1 MSDRVSKTY
10 SRYSCDQ
17 RVKVAFFA
25 LLLFFFGQPIYGQ
38 AFQEELRLTLEKS
51 TQESPAMLRGSRLL
65 KLGETYQFYAHRNFD
80 PIWSAEGRLTEL
92 AYEFRFELRQSL
104 YDGLQPAT
112 YHLDLID
119 SYVATVEKSE
129 AAKVEIVSKELAELE
144 LLMTDA
150 FFALAEDLD
159 LGIVNPERL
168 AAKWS
173 IPRKRKALEYD
184 SLLTQAWRTG
194 ELRSQLAFLYPK
206 TPSYSKGKLLFRQLE
221 ERAKGKEINWKPI
234 KTDRVLRPGESNA
247 TLLQV
252 RERLAFWGYMAVLG
266 RTDAKIYDSLLV
278 RQVLAFQSERG
289 IKADGILG
297 YATLQALNESP
308 AQLMDKIKVNLERM
322 RWIPEHFFRGEAIL
336 VNIPSFQLVYHEG
349 ATTLF
354 TTKVIVGTFKHQT
367 PVFAAALS
375 YLVFSPYWNIPP
387 SIMRNE
393 TLPAIRKNADYLK
406 RNNMEVVN
414 SAGQALTSSRIN
426 WNAKPFP
433 YLIRQKPG
441 KSNALGQVKFMFPN
455 PNNVY
460 LHDTPAKQLF
470 DQDLRAFSHGCIR
483 MEQPRDFAEL
493 LLKNSEGWTSEK
505 VGLAMGQDKEKIVN
519 LPHKIP
525 VGIVYFTFWTEVDG
539 KPRFFADI
547 YKRDAEVLTLLR
559 REGL

>member
-1 MSDRVSKTY
+1 MYCNSQGGKRG
-10 SRYSCDQ
+10 
-17 RVKVAFFA
+17 FIGFI
-25 LLLFFFGQPIYGQ
+25 LFFIVQPLLGQ

-65 KLGETYQFYAHRNFD
+65 KLGEAYQFYAHRNFD
-80 PIWSAEGRLTEL
+80 PIWSEEGRLTEL

-112 YHLDLID
+112 YHLALID
-119 SYVATVEKSE
+119 SYVATVEKRE
-129 AAKVEIVSKELAELE
+129 AAKEGLVPKELAELE

-159 LGIVNPERL
+159 LGIVNPEGL

-184 SLLTQAWRTG
+184 SLLTQAWRTA
-194 ELRSQLAFLYPK
+194 ELRSQLALLYPK

-252 RERLAFWGYMAVLG
+252 RERLAFWGYLEALG
-266 RTDAKIYDSLLV
+266 RTDPKIYDSLLV
-278 RQVLAFQSERG
+278 RQVLAFQAERG
-289 IKADGILG
+289 IKVDGVLG

-336 VNIPSFQLVYHEG
+336 VNVPSFDLVYHKG
-349 ATTLF
+349 ADTLF
-354 TTKVIVGTFKHQT
+354 TTKVIVGTLKHQT
-367 PVFAAALS
+367 PVFTAPLS

-387 SIMRNE
+387 SIAKNE
-393 TLPAIRKNADYLK
+393 TLPAIRKNANYLQ

-414 SAGQALTSSRIN
+414 TAGQPLTSSQVN

-441 KSNALGQVKFMFPN
+441 ESNALGQVKFMFPN

-483 MEQPRDFAEL
+483 MAQPRDFAEL

-519 LPHKIP
+519 LPYKIP
-525 VGIVYFTFWTEVDG
+525 VGIVYFTFWTEANG
-539 KPRFFADI
+539 KPRFFVDI
-547 YKRDAEVLTLLR
+547 YKRDAEVLELLR
-559 REGL
+559 R

>member
-1 MSDRVSKTY
+1 MYCNSQGGKR
-10 SRYSCDQ
+10 
-17 RVKVAFFA
+17 AFIG
-25 LLLFFFGQPIYGQ
+25 LILFFIVQPTTGQV
-38 AFQEELRLTLEKS
+38 FQEELRLTLEKS

-65 KLGETYQFYAHRNFD
+65 KLGEAYQFYAHRNFD

-112 YHLDLID
+112 YHLALID
-119 SYVATVEKSE
+119 SYVATVEKRE
-129 AAKVEIVSKELAELE
+129 AAKEGLVSKELAELK

-184 SLLTQAWRTG
+184 SLLTQAYRTA
-194 ELRSQLAFLYPK
+194 ELRSQLALLYPK
-206 TPSYSKGKLLFRQLE
+206 TPSYSKGKLLLRQLE

-247 TLLQV
+247 FLLQV
-252 RERLAFWGYMAVLG
+252 RERLAFWGYLEALG

-278 RQVLAFQSERG
+278 REVLAFQEEKG

-322 RWIPEHFFRGEAIL
+322 RWIPEHFFKGEAIL
-336 VNIPSFQLVYHEG
+336 VNVPSFELVYHKG
-349 ATTLF
+349 ADTLF
-354 TTKVIVGTFKHQT
+354 TTKVIVGTLKHQT
-367 PVFAAALS
+367 PVFTAPLS

-387 SIMRNE
+387 SIAKNE
-393 TLPAIRKNADYLK
+393 TLPAIRKNANYLQ

-414 SAGQALTSSRIN
+414 TAGQPLPLSQVN

-441 KSNALGQVKFMFPN
+441 ESNALGQVKFMFPN

-483 MEQPRDFAEL
+483 MAQPRDFAEL

-519 LPHKIP
+519 LPYKIP
-525 VGIVYFTFWTEVDG
+525 VGIVYFTFWTEADG
-539 KPRFFADI
+539 KPRFFVDI
-547 YKRDAEVLTLLR
+547 YKRDAEVLELLR
-559 REGL
+559 R

>member
-1 MSDRVSKTY
+1 MYCNSQGGKRG
-10 SRYSCDQ
+10 
-17 RVKVAFFA
+17 FIGFI
-25 LLLFFFGQPIYGQ
+25 LFFIVQPLLGQ

-65 KLGETYQFYAHRNFD
+65 KLGEAYQFYAHRNFD
-80 PIWSAEGRLTEL
+80 PIWSEEGRLTEL

-112 YHLDLID
+112 YHLALID
-119 SYVATVEKSE
+119 SYVATVEKRE
-129 AAKVEIVSKELAELE
+129 AAKEGLVPKELAELE

-159 LGIVNPERL
+159 LGIVNPEGL

-184 SLLTQAWRTG
+184 SLLTQAWRTA
-194 ELRSQLAFLYPK
+194 ELRSQLALLYPK

-252 RERLAFWGYMAVLG
+252 RERLAFWGYLEALG
-266 RTDAKIYDSLLV
+266 RTDPKIYDSLLV
-278 RQVLAFQSERG
+278 RQVLAFQAERG
-289 IKADGILG
+289 IKVDGVLG

-336 VNIPSFQLVYHEG
+336 VNVPSFELVYHKG
-349 ATTLF
+349 ADTLF
-354 TTKVIVGTFKHQT
+354 TTKVIVGTLKHQT
-367 PVFAAALS
+367 PVFTAPLS

-387 SIMRNE
+387 SIAKNE
-393 TLPAIRKNADYLK
+393 TLPAIRKNANYLQ
-406 RNNMEVVN
+406 RYSMEVVN
-414 SAGQALTSSRIN
+414 TAGQPLTSSQVN

-441 KSNALGQVKFMFPN
+441 ESNALGQVKFMFPN

-483 MEQPRDFAEL
+483 MAQPRDFAEL

-519 LPHKIP
+519 LPYKIP
-525 VGIVYFTFWTEVDG
+525 VGIVYFTFWTEANG
-539 KPRFFADI
+539 KPRFFVDI
-547 YKRDAEVLTLLR
+547 YKRDAEVLELLR
-559 REGL
+559 R

>member
-1 MSDRVSKTY
+1 MY
-10 SRYSCDQ
+10 SNSQGGKR
-17 RVKVAFFA
+17 AFILF
-25 LLLFFFGQPIYGQ
+25 LLFFIVQPTTGQV
-38 AFQEELRLTLEKS
+38 FQEELRLTLEKS
-51 TQESPAMLRGSRLL
+51 TQESPAMLRGSHLL
-65 KLGETYQFYAHRNFD
+65 KLGEAYQFYAHRNFD

-112 YHLDLID
+112 YHLALID
-119 SYVATVEKSE
+119 SYVATVEKRE
-129 AAKVEIVSKELAELE
+129 AAKEGLVPKELAELE

-159 LGIVNPERL
+159 LGLVNPERL

-184 SLLTQAWRTG
+184 SLLTQAYRTA
-194 ELRSQLAFLYPK
+194 ELRSQLALLYPK
-206 TPSYSKGKLLFRQLE
+206 NPSYSKGKLLLRQLE

-252 RERLAFWGYMAVLG
+252 RERLAFWGYLEALG

-278 RQVLAFQSERG
+278 REVLAFQEEKG

-322 RWIPEHFFRGEAIL
+322 RWIPEHFFKGEAIL
-336 VNIPSFQLVYHEG
+336 VNVPSFELVYHKG
-349 ATTLF
+349 ADTLF
-354 TTKVIVGTFKHQT
+354 TTKVIVGTIKHQT
-367 PVFAAALS
+367 PVFTAPLS

-387 SIMRNE
+387 SIAKNE
-393 TLPAIRKNADYLK
+393 TLPAIRKNANYLQ

-414 SAGQALTSSRIN
+414 TAGQPLSLSQVN

-433 YLIRQKPG
+433 YLIRQRPG
-441 KSNALGQVKFMFPN
+441 ESNALGQVKFMFPN

-483 MEQPRDFAEL
+483 MAQPRDFAEL

-505 VGLAMGQDKEKIVN
+505 VGLAMGQEKEKIVN
-519 LPHKIP
+519 LPYKIP
-525 VGIVYFTFWTEVDG
+525 VGIVYFTFWTKADG
-539 KPRFFADI
+539 KPRFFVDI
-547 YKRDAEVLTLLR
+547 YKRDAEVLELLR
-559 REGL
+559 R

>member
-1 MSDRVSKTY
+1 MYCNSQGGKR
-10 SRYSCDQ
+10 
-17 RVKVAFFA
+17 AFIGFI
-25 LLLFFFGQPIYGQ
+25 LFFIVQPTTGQVI
-38 AFQEELRLTLEKS
+38 QEELRLTLEKS
-51 TQESPAMLRGSRLL
+51 TQESPAMLRGSHLL
-65 KLGETYQFYAHRNFD
+65 KLGEAYQFYAHRNFD
-80 PIWSAEGRLTEL
+80 PIWSEEGRLTEL

-104 YDGLQPAT
+104 YDGLQPPT
-112 YHLDLID
+112 YHLALID
-119 SYVATVEKSE
+119 SYVATVEKRE
-129 AAKVEIVSKELAELE
+129 AAKESLVPKELAELE

-184 SLLTQAWRTG
+184 SLLTQAWRTA
-194 ELRSQLAFLYPK
+194 ELRSQLALLYPK

-252 RERLAFWGYMAVLG
+252 RERLAFWGYLEALG

-278 RQVLAFQSERG
+278 RQVLAFQEEKG
-289 IKADGILG
+289 IKADGVLG

-336 VNIPSFQLVYHEG
+336 VNVPSFELVYHKG
-349 ATTLF
+349 ADTLF
-354 TTKVIVGTFKHQT
+354 TTKVIVGTLKHQT
-367 PVFAAALS
+367 PVFTAPLS

-387 SIMRNE
+387 SIAKNE
-393 TLPAIRKNADYLK
+393 TLPAIRKNANYLQ

-414 SAGQALTSSRIN
+414 TAGQPLTSSQVN

-441 KSNALGQVKFMFPN
+441 ESNALGQVKFMFPN

-483 MEQPRDFAEL
+483 MAQPRDFAEL

-519 LPHKIP
+519 LPYKIP
-525 VGIVYFTFWTEVDG
+525 VGIVYFTFWTEANG
-539 KPRFFADI
+539 KPRFFVDI
-547 YKRDAEVLTLLR
+547 YKRDAEVLELLR
-559 REGL
+559 R

>member
-1 MSDRVSKTY
+1 MWNKVSRRY
-10 SRYSCDQ
+10 CRYSCNQ
-17 RVKVAFFA
+17 SVKGAFFL
-25 LLLFFFGQPIYGQ
+25 LLLFFFGQPIFGQ
-38 AFQEELRLTLEKS
+38 ALDEELRQTLEKS

-65 KLGETYQFYAHRNFD
+65 KLGEAYQFYAHQNFD
-80 PIWSAEGRLTEL
+80 PIWTSEGRLTEM

-112 YHLDLID
+112 YHLALID
-119 SYVATVEKSE
+119 SYVATVEKRE
-129 AAKVEIVSKELAELE
+129 TAKESLVPKELAELE
-144 LLMTDA
+144 LLLTDA

-184 SLLTQAWRTG
+184 SLLTKAWQTG
-194 ELRSQLAFLYPK
+194 DLRSQLAFLYPK
-206 TPSYSKGKLLFRQLE
+206 TPSYSKGKLLLRQLE

-247 TLLQV
+247 FLPQI
-252 RERLAFWGYMAVLG
+252 RERLAFWGYLETSE
-266 RTDAKIYDSLLV
+266 RTESKIYDSLLV
-278 RQVLAFQSERG
+278 QQVLAFQAERG

-308 AQLMDKIKVNLERM
+308 VQLMDKIKVNLERM
-322 RWIPEHFFRGEAIL
+322 RWIPEHFFEGETIL
-336 VNIPSFQLVYHEG
+336 VNVPSFQLVYRKG
-349 ATTLF
+349 SDTLF
-354 TTKVIVGTFKHQT
+354 TTKVIVGTLKHQT
-367 PVFAAALS
+367 PVFTAPLS

-387 SIMRNE
+387 SIAKNE
-393 TLPAIRKNADYLK
+393 TLPAIRKNANYLQ

-414 SAGQALTSSRIN
+414 TAGQALTSSQVN

-441 KSNALGQVKFMFPN
+441 ESNALGQVKFMFPN
-455 PNNVY
+455 PFNVY

-470 DQDLRAFSHGCIR
+470 DQDLRTFSHGCIR

-505 VGLAMGQDKEKIVN
+505 VGLAMGQDNEKIVN
-519 LPHKIP
+519 LPYKIP
-525 VGIVYFTFWTEVDG
+525 VAIVYFTFWTEFDG
-539 KPRFFADI
+539 KPRFFVDI
-547 YKRDAEVLTLLR
+547 YKRDEEVLALLR
-559 REGL
+559 R

>member
-1 MSDRVSKTY
+1 MYCNSQGGKRG
-10 SRYSCDQ
+10 
-17 RVKVAFFA
+17 FIGFI
-25 LLLFFFGQPIYGQ
+25 LFFIVQPLLGQ

-65 KLGETYQFYAHRNFD
+65 KLGEAYQFYAHRNFD
-80 PIWSAEGRLTEL
+80 PIWSEEGRLTEL

-112 YHLDLID
+112 YHLALID
-119 SYVATVEKSE
+119 SYVATVEKRE
-129 AAKVEIVSKELAELE
+129 AAKEGLVPKELAELE

-159 LGIVNPERL
+159 LGIVNPEGL

-184 SLLTQAWRTG
+184 SLLTQAWRTA
-194 ELRSQLAFLYPK
+194 ELRSQLALLYPK

-252 RERLAFWGYMAVLG
+252 RERLAFWGYLEALG
-266 RTDAKIYDSLLV
+266 RTDPKIYDSLLV
-278 RQVLAFQSERG
+278 RQVLAFQAERG
-289 IKADGILG
+289 IKVDGVLG

-336 VNIPSFQLVYHEG
+336 VNVPSFELVYHKG
-349 ATTLF
+349 ADTLF
-354 TTKVIVGTFKHQT
+354 TTKVIVGTLKHQT
-367 PVFAAALS
+367 PVFTAPLS

-387 SIMRNE
+387 SIAKNE
-393 TLPAIRKNADYLK
+393 TLPAIRKNANYLQ

-414 SAGQALTSSRIN
+414 TAGQPLTSSQVN

-441 KSNALGQVKFMFPN
+441 ESNALGQVKFMFPN

-483 MEQPRDFAEL
+483 MAQPRDFAEL

-519 LPHKIP
+519 LPYKIP
-525 VGIVYFTFWTEVDG
+525 VGIVYFTFWTEANG
-539 KPRFFADI
+539 KPRFFVDI
-547 YKRDAEVLTLLR
+547 YKRDAEVLELLR
-559 REGL
+559 R

>member
-1 MSDRVSKTY
+1 MYCNSQGGKR
-10 SRYSCDQ
+10 
-17 RVKVAFFA
+17 AFILF
-25 LLLFFFGQPIYGQ
+25 LLFFIVQPSTGQ

-65 KLGETYQFYAHRNFD
+65 KLGEAYQFYAHRNFD
-80 PIWSAEGRLTEL
+80 PIWSADGRLTEL

-112 YHLDLID
+112 YHLALID
-119 SYVATVEKSE
+119 SYVATVEKRE
-129 AAKVEIVSKELAELE
+129 VAKEGLVPKELAELE

-159 LGIVNPERL
+159 LGLVNPERL

-173 IPRKRKALEYD
+173 IPRKRQTLEYD
-184 SLLTQAWRTG
+184 SLLTKAYRTA
-194 ELRSQLAFLYPK
+194 ELRSQLALLYPK

-234 KTDRVLRPGESNA
+234 KTDRVLRPGESNVF
-247 TLLQV
+247 LLQV
-252 RERLAFWGYMAVLG
+252 RERLAFWGYLEALG

-278 RQVLAFQSERG
+278 RQVLAFQAEKG

-322 RWIPEHFFRGEAIL
+322 RWIPEHFFKGEAIL
-336 VNIPSFQLVYHEG
+336 VNIPSFELVYRKG
-349 ATTLF
+349 ADTLF
-354 TTKVIVGTFKHQT
+354 TTKVIVGTLKNQT
-367 PVFAAALS
+367 PVFTAPLS

-387 SIMRNE
+387 SIARNE
-393 TLPAIRKNADYLK
+393 TLPAIRKNVDYLQ

-414 SAGQALTSSRIN
+414 TAGQPLTLSQVN

-441 KSNALGQVKFMFPN
+441 ESNALGQVKFMFPN

-483 MEQPRDFAEL
+483 MAQPRDFAEL

-519 LPHKIP
+519 LPYKIP
-525 VGIVYFTFWTEVDG
+525 VGILYFTFWTEANG
-539 KPRFFADI
+539 KPRFFVDI
-547 YKRDAEVLTLLR
+547 YKRDAEVLELLSW
-559 REGL
+559 

>member
-1 MSDRVSKTY
+1 MY
-10 SRYSCDQ
+10 SNSQGGKR
-17 RVKVAFFA
+17 AFILF
-25 LLLFFFGQPIYGQ
+25 LLFFIVQPTTGQV
-38 AFQEELRLTLEKS
+38 FHEELRLTLEKS

-65 KLGETYQFYAHRNFD
+65 KLGEAYQFYAHRNFD

-112 YHLDLID
+112 YHLALID
-119 SYVATVEKSE
+119 SYVATVEKRE
-129 AAKVEIVSKELAELE
+129 AAKESLVPKELAELE

-159 LGIVNPERL
+159 LGLVNPERL

-184 SLLTQAWRTG
+184 SLLTQAWRTA
-194 ELRSQLAFLYPK
+194 ELRSQLALLYPK
-206 TPSYSKGKLLFRQLE
+206 TPSYGKGKLLFRQLE

-234 KTDRVLRPGESNA
+234 KTESVLRPGESNA
-247 TLLQV
+247 FLLQV
-252 RERLAFWGYMAVLG
+252 RERLAFWGYLEALG

-278 RQVLAFQSERG
+278 RQVLAFQAEKG

-297 YATLQALNESP
+297 YATLQALNESL

-322 RWIPEHFFRGEAIL
+322 RWIPEHFFKGEAIL
-336 VNIPSFQLVYHEG
+336 VNVPSFELVYHKG
-349 ATTLF
+349 ADTLF
-354 TTKVIVGTFKHQT
+354 TTKVIVGTLKHQT
-367 PVFAAALS
+367 PVFTAPLS

-387 SIMRNE
+387 SIAKNE
-393 TLPAIRKNADYLK
+393 TLPAIRKNANYLQ

-414 SAGQALTSSRIN
+414 TAGQPLSLSQIN

-441 KSNALGQVKFMFPN
+441 ESNALGQVKFMFPN

-483 MEQPRDFAEL
+483 MAQPRDFAEL

-519 LPHKIP
+519 LPYKIP
-525 VGIVYFTFWTEVDG
+525 VGIVYFTFWTEADG
-539 KPRFFADI
+539 KPRFFVDI
-547 YKRDAEVLTLLR
+547 YKRDAEVLELLR
-559 REGL
+559 R

>member
-1 MSDRVSKTY
+1 MYCNSQGGKR
-10 SRYSCDQ
+10 
-17 RVKVAFFA
+17 AFIG
-25 LLLFFFGQPIYGQ
+25 LILFFIVQPTTGQV
-38 AFQEELRLTLEKS
+38 FQEELRLTLEKS
-51 TQESPAMLRGSRLL
+51 TQESPAMLRGSHLL

-112 YHLDLID
+112 YHLALID
-119 SYVATVEKSE
+119 SYVATVEKRE
-129 AAKVEIVSKELAELE
+129 AAKEGLVPKELAELE

-159 LGIVNPERL
+159 LGLVNPERL

-173 IPRKRKALEYD
+173 IPRKCKALEYD
-184 SLLTQAWRTG
+184 SLLTQAWRTA
-194 ELRSQLAFLYPK
+194 ELRSQLALLYPK
-206 TPSYSKGKLLFRQLE
+206 TPSYSKGKLLLRQLE
-221 ERAKGKEINWKPI
+221 ERTKGKEINWKPI

-247 TLLQV
+247 FLLQV
-252 RERLAFWGYMAVLG
+252 RERLAFWGYLEALG
-266 RTDAKIYDSLLV
+266 RTDAKVYDSLLV
-278 RQVLAFQSERG
+278 RQVLAFQAEKG

-322 RWIPEHFFRGEAIL
+322 RWIPEHFFKGEAIL
-336 VNIPSFQLVYHEG
+336 VNVPSFELVYHKG
-349 ATTLF
+349 ADTLF
-354 TTKVIVGTFKHQT
+354 TTKVIVGTIKHQT
-367 PVFAAALS
+367 PVFTAPLS

-387 SIMRNE
+387 SIAKNE
-393 TLPAIRKNADYLK
+393 TLPAIRKNANYLE

-414 SAGQALTSSRIN
+414 TAGQPLSLSQVN

-441 KSNALGQVKFMFPN
+441 ESNALGQVKFMFPN

-483 MEQPRDFAEL
+483 MAQPRDFAEL

-519 LPHKIP
+519 LPYKIP
-525 VGIVYFTFWTEVDG
+525 VGIVYFTFWTEANG
-539 KPRFFADI
+539 KPRFFVDI
-547 YKRDAEVLTLLR
+547 YKRDAEVLELLR
-559 REGL
+559 R

>member
-1 MSDRVSKTY
+1 MY
-10 SRYSCDQ
+10 SNSQGGKR
-17 RVKVAFFA
+17 AFILF
-25 LLLFFFGQPIYGQ
+25 LLFFIVQPTTGQV
-38 AFQEELRLTLEKS
+38 FQEELRLTLEKS
-51 TQESPAMLRGSRLL
+51 TQESPAMLRGSHLL
-65 KLGETYQFYAHRNFD
+65 KLGEAYQFYAHRNFD

-112 YHLDLID
+112 YHLALID
-119 SYVATVEKSE
+119 SYVATVEKRE
-129 AAKVEIVSKELAELE
+129 AAKESLVPKELAELE

-159 LGIVNPERL
+159 LGLVNPERL

-184 SLLTQAWRTG
+184 SLLTQAWRTA
-194 ELRSQLAFLYPK
+194 ELRSQLALLYPK
-206 TPSYSKGKLLFRQLE
+206 TPSYSKGKLLLRQLE
-221 ERAKGKEINWKPI
+221 ERAKGKEINWKQI

-252 RERLAFWGYMAVLG
+252 RERLAFWGYLEALG
-266 RTDAKIYDSLLV
+266 LTDAKIYDSLLV
-278 RQVLAFQSERG
+278 RQVLAFQEEKG

-322 RWIPEHFFRGEAIL
+322 RWIPEHFFKGEAIL
-336 VNIPSFQLVYHEG
+336 VNVPSFELVYHKG
-349 ATTLF
+349 ADTLF
-354 TTKVIVGTFKHQT
+354 TTKVIVGTIKHQT
-367 PVFAAALS
+367 PVFTAPLS

-387 SIMRNE
+387 SIAKNE
-393 TLPAIRKNADYLK
+393 TLPAIRKNANYLQ

-414 SAGQALTSSRIN
+414 TAGHPLPLSQVN

-441 KSNALGQVKFMFPN
+441 ESNALGQVKFMFPN

-483 MEQPRDFAEL
+483 MAQPRVFAEL

-519 LPHKIP
+519 LPYKIP
-525 VGIVYFTFWTEVDG
+525 VGIFYFTFWTEADG
-539 KPRFFADI
+539 KPRFFVDI
-547 YKRDAEVLTLLR
+547 YKRDAEVLELLR
-559 REGL
+559 R

>member
-1 MSDRVSKTY
+1 MYCNSQGGKRG
-10 SRYSCDQ
+10 
-17 RVKVAFFA
+17 FIGFI
-25 LLLFFFGQPIYGQ
+25 LFFIVQPLLGQ

-65 KLGETYQFYAHRNFD
+65 KLGEAYQFYAHRNFD
-80 PIWSAEGRLTEL
+80 PIWSEEGRLTEL

-112 YHLDLID
+112 YHLALIN
-119 SYVATVEKSE
+119 SYVATVEKRE
-129 AAKVEIVSKELAELE
+129 AAKEGLVPKELAELE

-159 LGIVNPERL
+159 LGIVNPEGL

-184 SLLTQAWRTG
+184 SLLTQAWRTA
-194 ELRSQLAFLYPK
+194 ELRSQLALLYPK

-252 RERLAFWGYMAVLG
+252 RERLAFWGYLEALG
-266 RTDAKIYDSLLV
+266 RTDPKIYDSLLV
-278 RQVLAFQSERG
+278 RQVLAFQAERG
-289 IKADGILG
+289 IKVDGVLG

-336 VNIPSFQLVYHEG
+336 VNVPSFDLVYHKG
-349 ATTLF
+349 ADTLF
-354 TTKVIVGTFKHQT
+354 TTKVIVGTLKHQT
-367 PVFAAALS
+367 PVFTAPLS

-387 SIMRNE
+387 SIAKNE
-393 TLPAIRKNADYLK
+393 TLPAIRKNANYLQ

-414 SAGQALTSSRIN
+414 TAGQPLTSSQVN

-441 KSNALGQVKFMFPN
+441 ESNALGQVKFMFPN

-483 MEQPRDFAEL
+483 MAQPRDFAEL

-519 LPHKIP
+519 LPYKIP
-525 VGIVYFTFWTEVDG
+525 VGIVYFTFWTEANG
-539 KPRFFADI
+539 KPRFFVDI
-547 YKRDAEVLTLLR
+547 YKRDAEVLELLR
-559 REGL
+559 R

>member
-1 MSDRVSKTY
+1 MYCNIQGGKR
-10 SRYSCDQ
+10 
-17 RVKVAFFA
+17 AFIGFI
-25 LLLFFFGQPIYGQ
+25 LFFIVQPTTGQV
-38 AFQEELRLTLEKS
+38 FQEELRLTLEKS
-51 TQESPAMLRGSRLL
+51 TQESPAMLRGSHLL
-65 KLGETYQFYAHRNFD
+65 KLGEAYQFYAHRNFD

-112 YHLDLID
+112 YHLALID
-119 SYVATVEKSE
+119 SYVATVEKRE
-129 AAKVEIVSKELAELE
+129 AAKEGLVPKELAELE
-144 LLMTDA
+144 ILMTDA

-159 LGIVNPERL
+159 LGLVNPERL

-184 SLLTQAWRTG
+184 SLLTQAYRTA
-194 ELRSQLAFLYPK
+194 ELRSQLALLYPK
-206 TPSYSKGKLLFRQLE
+206 TPSYSKGKLLLRQLE

-234 KTDRVLRPGESNA
+234 KTDRVLRLGESNA
-247 TLLQV
+247 FLLQV
-252 RERLAFWGYMAVLG
+252 RERLAFWGYLEALG

-278 RQVLAFQSERG
+278 RQVLAFQAEKG

-322 RWIPEHFFRGEAIL
+322 RWIPEHFFKGEAIL
-336 VNIPSFQLVYHEG
+336 VNVPSFELVYQKG
-349 ATTLF
+349 SDTLF
-354 TTKVIVGTFKHQT
+354 TTKVIVGTLKHQT
-367 PVFAAALS
+367 PVFTAPLS

-387 SIMRNE
+387 SIAKNE
-393 TLPAIRKNADYLK
+393 TLPAIRKNANYLQ

-414 SAGQALTSSRIN
+414 TSGQPLSLSQVN

-441 KSNALGQVKFMFPN
+441 ESNALGQVKFMFPN

-483 MEQPRDFAEL
+483 MAQPRDFAEL

-519 LPHKIP
+519 LPYKIP
-525 VGIVYFTFWTEVDG
+525 VGIVYFTFWTDADG
-539 KPRFFADI
+539 KPRFFVDI
-547 YKRDAEVLTLLR
+547 YKRDADVLELLR
-559 REGL
+559 R

>member
-1 MSDRVSKTY
+1 MYCNRQEGKF
-10 SRYSCDQ
+10 
-17 RVKVAFFA
+17 AFILF
-25 LLLFFFGQPIYGQ
+25 LLFFTVQPTTGQV
-38 AFQEELRLTLEKS
+38 FQEELRLTLEKS

-65 KLGETYQFYAHRNFD
+65 KLGEAYQFYAHRNFD

-112 YHLDLID
+112 YHLALID
-119 SYVATVEKSE
+119 SYVATVEKRE
-129 AAKVEIVSKELAELE
+129 AAKEGLVPKELAELE

-150 FFALAEDLD
+150 FFTLAEDLD
-159 LGIVNPERL
+159 LGIVNPESL
-168 AAKWS
+168 VAKWS
-173 IPRKRKALEYD
+173 IPRKRNALEYD
-184 SLLTQAWRTG
+184 SLLNQAWRTAD
-194 ELRSQLAFLYPK
+194 LRSQLALLYPK
-206 TPSYSKGKLLFRQLE
+206 TPSYSKGKLLLRQLE

-247 TLLQV
+247 FIPQI
-252 RERLAFWGYMAVLG
+252 RERLVFWGYLEALG

-278 RQVLAFQSERG
+278 RQVLAFQAEKG

-297 YATLQALNESP
+297 FTTLQALNESP

-322 RWIPEHFFRGEAIL
+322 RWIPEHFFKGEAIL
-336 VNIPSFQLVYHEG
+336 VNVPSFELVYHKG
-349 ATTLF
+349 VDTLF
-354 TTKVIVGTFKHQT
+354 TTKVIVGTLKHQT
-367 PVFAAALS
+367 PVFTASLS

-387 SIMRNE
+387 SIARNE
-393 TLPAIRKNADYLK
+393 TLPAIRKNANYLQ

-414 SAGQALTSSRIN
+414 TAGQPLSPSQIN

-441 KSNALGQVKFMFPN
+441 ESNALGQVKFMFPN
-455 PNNVY
+455 SNNVY

-483 MEQPRDFAEL
+483 MAHPRDFAEL

-519 LPHKIP
+519 LPYKIP
-525 VGIVYFTFWTEVDG
+525 VGIVYFTFWTEANG
-539 KPRFFADI
+539 KPRFFIDI
-547 YKRDAEVLTLLR
+547 YKRDAEVLELLSR
-559 REGL
+559 

>member
-1 MSDRVSKTY
+1 MYCNSQGGKRG
-10 SRYSCDQ
+10 
-17 RVKVAFFA
+17 FIGFI
-25 LLLFFFGQPIYGQ
+25 LFFIVQPLLGQ

-65 KLGETYQFYAHRNFD
+65 KLGEAYQFYAHRNFD
-80 PIWSAEGRLTEL
+80 PIWSEEGRLTEL

-112 YHLDLID
+112 YHLALID
-119 SYVATVEKSE
+119 SYVATVEKRE
-129 AAKVEIVSKELAELE
+129 AAKEGLVPKELAELE

-150 FFALAEDLD
+150 FFAFAEDLD
-159 LGIVNPERL
+159 LGIVNPEGL

-173 IPRKRKALEYD
+173 IPRKRKALEYE
-184 SLLTQAWRTG
+184 SLLTQAWRTA
-194 ELRSQLAFLYPK
+194 ELRSQLGLLYPK

-252 RERLAFWGYMAVLG
+252 RERLAFWGYLEALG
-266 RTDAKIYDSLLV
+266 RTDPKIYDSLLV
-278 RQVLAFQSERG
+278 RQVLAFQAERG
-289 IKADGILG
+289 IKADGVLG
-297 YATLQALNESP
+297 YATLKALNESP

-336 VNIPSFQLVYHEG
+336 VNVPSFDLVYHKG
-349 ATTLF
+349 ADTLF
-354 TTKVIVGTFKHQT
+354 TTKVIVGTLKHQT
-367 PVFAAALS
+367 PIFTAPLS

-387 SIMRNE
+387 SIAKNE
-393 TLPAIRKNADYLK
+393 TLPAIRKNANYLQ

-414 SAGQALTSSRIN
+414 TAGQPLTSSQVN

-441 KSNALGQVKFMFPN
+441 ESNALGQVKFMFPN

-483 MEQPRDFAEL
+483 MAQPRDFAEL
-493 LLKNSEGWTSEK
+493 LLKTSEEWTSEK

-519 LPHKIP
+519 LPYKIP
-525 VGIVYFTFWTEVDG
+525 VGIVYFTFWTEANG
-539 KPRFFADI
+539 KPRFFVDI
-547 YKRDAEVLTLLR
+547 YKRDAEVLELLSR
-559 REGL
+559 

>member
-1 MSDRVSKTY
+1 MYCNSQGGKRG
-10 SRYSCDQ
+10 
-17 RVKVAFFA
+17 FIGFI
-25 LLLFFFGQPIYGQ
+25 LFFIVQPLLGQ

-65 KLGETYQFYAHRNFD
+65 KLGEAYQFYAHRNFD
-80 PIWSAEGRLTEL
+80 PIWSVEGRLTEL

-112 YHLDLID
+112 YHLALID
-119 SYVATVEKSE
+119 SYVATVEKRE
-129 AAKVEIVSKELAELE
+129 AAKEGLLPKELVELE

-159 LGIVNPERL
+159 LGIVNPEGL

-184 SLLTQAWRTG
+184 SLLTQAWRTA
-194 ELRSQLAFLYPK
+194 ELRSQLALLYPK

-252 RERLAFWGYMAVLG
+252 RERLAFWGYLEALG
-266 RTDAKIYDSLLV
+266 RTDPKIYDSLLV
-278 RQVLAFQSERG
+278 RQVLAFQAERG

-322 RWIPEHFFRGEAIL
+322 RWIPEHFFKGEAIL
-336 VNIPSFQLVYHEG
+336 VNVPSFELVYHKG
-349 ATTLF
+349 ADTLF
-354 TTKVIVGTFKHQT
+354 TTKVIVGTLKHQT
-367 PVFAAALS
+367 PVFTAPLS

-387 SIMRNE
+387 SIAKNE
-393 TLPAIRKNADYLK
+393 TLPAIRKNANYLQ

-414 SAGQALTSSRIN
+414 TAGQPLTSSQVN

-441 KSNALGQVKFMFPN
+441 ESNALGQVKFMFPN

-483 MEQPRDFAEL
+483 MAQPRDFAEL

-505 VGLAMGQDKEKIVN
+505 VGQAMGQDKEKIVN
-519 LPHKIP
+519 LPYKIP
-525 VGIVYFTFWTEVDG
+525 VGIVYFTFWTEANG
-539 KPRFFADI
+539 KPRFFVDI
-547 YKRDAEVLTLLR
+547 YKRDAEVLELLR
-559 REGL
+559 R

>member
-1 MSDRVSKTY
+1 MY
-10 SRYSCDQ
+10 SNSQGGKR
-17 RVKVAFFA
+17 AFILF
-25 LLLFFFGQPIYGQ
+25 LLFFIVQPTTGQV
-38 AFQEELRLTLEKS
+38 FHEELRLTLEKS

-65 KLGETYQFYAHRNFD
+65 KLGEAYQFYAHRNFD

-112 YHLDLID
+112 YHLALID
-119 SYVATVEKSE
+119 SYVATVEKRE
-129 AAKVEIVSKELAELE
+129 AAKEGLVPKELAELE

-159 LGIVNPERL
+159 LGLVNPERL

-184 SLLTQAWRTG
+184 SLLTQAWRTA
-194 ELRSQLAFLYPK
+194 ELRSQLALLYPK
-206 TPSYSKGKLLFRQLE
+206 TPSYGKGKLLFRQLE

-234 KTDRVLRPGESNA
+234 KTESVLRPGESNA
-247 TLLQV
+247 FLLQV
-252 RERLAFWGYMAVLG
+252 RERLAFWGYLEALG

-278 RQVLAFQSERG
+278 RQVLAFQAEKG

-322 RWIPEHFFRGEAIL
+322 RWIPEHFFKGEAIL
-336 VNIPSFQLVYHEG
+336 VNVPSFELVYHKG
-349 ATTLF
+349 ADTLF
-354 TTKVIVGTFKHQT
+354 TTKVIVGTLKHQT
-367 PVFAAALS
+367 PVFTAPLS

-387 SIMRNE
+387 SIAKNE
-393 TLPAIRKNADYLK
+393 TLPAIRKNANYLQ

-414 SAGQALTSSRIN
+414 TAGQPLSLSQIN

-441 KSNALGQVKFMFPN
+441 ESNALGQVKFMFPN

-483 MEQPRDFAEL
+483 MAQPRDFAEL

-519 LPHKIP
+519 LPYKIP
-525 VGIVYFTFWTEVDG
+525 VGIVYFTFWTEADG
-539 KPRFFADI
+539 KPRFFVDI
-547 YKRDAEVLTLLR
+547 YKRDAEVLELLR
-559 REGL
+559 R

>member
-1 MSDRVSKTY
+1 MYCNSQGGKR
-10 SRYSCDQ
+10 
-17 RVKVAFFA
+17 AFILF
-25 LLLFFFGQPIYGQ
+25 LLFFIVQPSTGQ

-65 KLGETYQFYAHRNFD
+65 KLGEAYQFYAHRNFD
-80 PIWSAEGRLTEL
+80 PIWSADGRLTEL

-112 YHLDLID
+112 YHLALID
-119 SYVATVEKSE
+119 SYVATVEKRE
-129 AAKVEIVSKELAELE
+129 VAKEGLVPKELAELE

-159 LGIVNPERL
+159 LGLVNPERL

-173 IPRKRKALEYD
+173 IPRKRQTLEYD
-184 SLLTQAWRTG
+184 SLLTKAYRTA
-194 ELRSQLAFLYPK
+194 ELRSQLALLYPK

-234 KTDRVLRPGESNA
+234 KTDRVLRPGESNVF
-247 TLLQV
+247 LLQV
-252 RERLAFWGYMAVLG
+252 RERLAFWGYLEALG

-278 RQVLAFQSERG
+278 RQVLAFQAEKG

-322 RWIPEHFFRGEAIL
+322 RWIPEHFFKGEAIL
-336 VNIPSFQLVYHEG
+336 VNVPSFELVYRKG
-349 ATTLF
+349 ADTLF
-354 TTKVIVGTFKHQT
+354 TTKVIVGTLKNQT
-367 PVFAAALS
+367 PVFTAPLS

-387 SIMRNE
+387 SIARNE
-393 TLPAIRKNADYLK
+393 TLPAIRKNVDYLQ

-414 SAGQALTSSRIN
+414 TAGQPLTLSQVN

-441 KSNALGQVKFMFPN
+441 ESNALGQVKFMFPN

-483 MEQPRDFAEL
+483 MAQPRDFAEL

-519 LPHKIP
+519 LPYKIP
-525 VGIVYFTFWTEVDG
+525 VGILYFTFWTEANG
-539 KPRFFADI
+539 KPRFFVDI
-547 YKRDAEVLTLLR
+547 YKRDAEVLELLSW
-559 REGL
+559 

>member
-1 MSDRVSKTY
+1 MY
-10 SRYSCDQ
+10 SNSQGGKR
-17 RVKVAFFA
+17 AFILF
-25 LLLFFFGQPIYGQ
+25 LLFFIVQPTTGQV
-38 AFQEELRLTLEKS
+38 FQEELRLTLEKS
-51 TQESPAMLRGSRLL
+51 TQESPAMLRGSHLL
-65 KLGETYQFYAHRNFD
+65 KLGEAYQFYAHRNFD

-112 YHLDLID
+112 YHLALID
-119 SYVATVEKSE
+119 SYVATVEKRE
-129 AAKVEIVSKELAELE
+129 AAKEGLVSKELAELE

-184 SLLTQAWRTG
+184 SLLTQAYRTA
-194 ELRSQLAFLYPK
+194 ELRSQLALLYPK
-206 TPSYSKGKLLFRQLE
+206 TPSYSKGKLLLRQLE

-247 TLLQV
+247 FLLQV
-252 RERLAFWGYMAVLG
+252 RERLAFWGYLEALG

-278 RQVLAFQSERG
+278 REVLAFQEEKG

-322 RWIPEHFFRGEAIL
+322 RWIPEHFFKGEAIL
-336 VNIPSFQLVYHEG
+336 VNVPSFELVYHKG
-349 ATTLF
+349 ADTLF
-354 TTKVIVGTFKHQT
+354 TTKVIVGTLKHQT
-367 PVFAAALS
+367 PVFTAPLS

-387 SIMRNE
+387 SIAKNE
-393 TLPAIRKNADYLK
+393 TLPAIRKNANYLQ

-414 SAGQALTSSRIN
+414 TAGQPLSLSQVN

-441 KSNALGQVKFMFPN
+441 ESNALGQVKFMFPN

-483 MEQPRDFAEL
+483 MAQPRDFAEL

-519 LPHKIP
+519 LPYKIP
-525 VGIVYFTFWTEVDG
+525 VGIVYFTFWTEADG
-539 KPRFFADI
+539 KPRFFVDI
-547 YKRDAEVLTLLR
+547 YKRDAEVLELLR
-559 REGL
+559 R

>member
-1 MSDRVSKTY
+1 MY
-10 SRYSCDQ
+10 SNSQGGKR
-17 RVKVAFFA
+17 AFILF
-25 LLLFFFGQPIYGQ
+25 LLFFIVQPTTGQV
-38 AFQEELRLTLEKS
+38 FQEELRLTLEKS
-51 TQESPAMLRGSRLL
+51 TQESPAMLRGSHLL
-65 KLGETYQFYAHRNFD
+65 KLGEAYQFYAHRNFD

-112 YHLDLID
+112 YHLALID
-119 SYVATVEKSE
+119 SYVATVEKRE
-129 AAKVEIVSKELAELE
+129 AAKEGLVPKELAELE

-159 LGIVNPERL
+159 LGLVNPERL

-184 SLLTQAWRTG
+184 SLLTQAYRTAG
-194 ELRSQLAFLYPK
+194 LRSQLALLYPK
-206 TPSYSKGKLLFRQLE
+206 TPSYSKGKLLLRQLE

-247 TLLQV
+247 FLLQV
-252 RERLAFWGYMAVLG
+252 RERLAFWGYLEALG

-278 RQVLAFQSERG
+278 REVLAFQEEKG

-322 RWIPEHFFRGEAIL
+322 RWIPEHFFKGEAIL
-336 VNIPSFQLVYHEG
+336 VNVPSFELVYHKG
-349 ATTLF
+349 ADTLF
-354 TTKVIVGTFKHQT
+354 TTKVIVGTIKHQT
-367 PVFAAALS
+367 PVFTAPLS

-387 SIMRNE
+387 SIAKNE
-393 TLPAIRKNADYLK
+393 TLPAIRKNANYLQ

-414 SAGQALTSSRIN
+414 TAGQPLSLSQVN

-441 KSNALGQVKFMFPN
+441 ESNALGQVKFMFPN

-483 MEQPRDFAEL
+483 MAQPRDFAEL

-519 LPHKIP
+519 LPYKIP
-525 VGIVYFTFWTEVDG
+525 VGIVYFTFWTEADG
-539 KPRFFADI
+539 KPRFFVDI
-547 YKRDAEVLTLLR
+547 YKRDAEVLELLR
-559 REGL
+559 R

>member
-1 MSDRVSKTY
+1 MY
-10 SRYSCDQ
+10 SNSQGGKR
-17 RVKVAFFA
+17 AFILF
-25 LLLFFFGQPIYGQ
+25 LLFFIVQPTTGQV
-38 AFQEELRLTLEKS
+38 FQEELRLTLEKS

-65 KLGETYQFYAHRNFD
+65 KLGEAYQFYAHRNFD
-80 PIWSAEGRLTEL
+80 PIWSSGGRLTEL

-112 YHLDLID
+112 YHLALID
-119 SYVATVEKSE
+119 SYVATVEKRE
-129 AAKVEIVSKELAELE
+129 AAKEGLVPKELAELE

-159 LGIVNPERL
+159 LGLVNPERL

-184 SLLTQAWRTG
+184 SLLTQAYRTAG
-194 ELRSQLAFLYPK
+194 LRSQLALLYPK
-206 TPSYSKGKLLFRQLE
+206 TPSYSKGKLLLRQLE

-247 TLLQV
+247 FLLQV
-252 RERLAFWGYMAVLG
+252 RERLAFWGYLEALG

-278 RQVLAFQSERG
+278 REVLAFQEEKG

-322 RWIPEHFFRGEAIL
+322 RWIPEHFFKGEAIL
-336 VNIPSFQLVYHEG
+336 VNVPSFELVYHKG
-349 ATTLF
+349 ADTLF
-354 TTKVIVGTFKHQT
+354 TTKVIVGTIKHQT
-367 PVFAAALS
+367 PVFTAPLS

-387 SIMRNE
+387 SIAKNE
-393 TLPAIRKNADYLK
+393 TLPAIRKNANYLQ

-414 SAGQALTSSRIN
+414 TAGQPLSLSQVN

-441 KSNALGQVKFMFPN
+441 ESNALGQVKFMFPN

-483 MEQPRDFAEL
+483 MAQPRDFAEL

-519 LPHKIP
+519 LPYKIP
-525 VGIVYFTFWTEVDG
+525 VGIVYFTFWTEADG
-539 KPRFFADI
+539 KPRFFVDI
-547 YKRDAEVLTLLR
+547 YKRDAEVLELLR
-559 REGL
+559 R

>member
-1 MSDRVSKTY
+1 MYCNSQGGKR
-10 SRYSCDQ
+10 
-17 RVKVAFFA
+17 AFIG
-25 LLLFFFGQPIYGQ
+25 LILFFIVQPTTGQV
-38 AFQEELRLTLEKS
+38 FQEELRLTLEKS
-51 TQESPAMLRGSRLL
+51 TQESPAMLRGSHLL
-65 KLGETYQFYAHRNFD
+65 KLGEAYQFYAHRNFD

-112 YHLDLID
+112 YHLALID
-119 SYVATVEKSE
+119 SYVATVEKRE
-129 AAKVEIVSKELAELE
+129 AAKEGLVPKELAELE
-144 LLMTDA
+144 ILMTDA

-159 LGIVNPERL
+159 LGLVNPERL

-184 SLLTQAWRTG
+184 SLLTQAYRTA
-194 ELRSQLAFLYPK
+194 ELRSQLALLYPK
-206 TPSYSKGKLLFRQLE
+206 TPSYSKGKLLLRQLE

-234 KTDRVLRPGESNA
+234 KTDRVLRLGESNA
-247 TLLQV
+247 FLLQV
-252 RERLAFWGYMAVLG
+252 RERLAFWGYLEALG

-278 RQVLAFQSERG
+278 RQVLAFQAEKG

-322 RWIPEHFFRGEAIL
+322 RWIPEHFFKGEAIL
-336 VNIPSFQLVYHEG
+336 VNVPSFELVYHKG
-349 ATTLF
+349 SDTLF
-354 TTKVIVGTFKHQT
+354 TTKVIVGTLKHQT
-367 PVFAAALS
+367 PVFTAPLS

-387 SIMRNE
+387 SIAKNE
-393 TLPAIRKNADYLK
+393 TLPAIRKNANYLQ

-414 SAGQALTSSRIN
+414 TSGQPLSLSQVN

-441 KSNALGQVKFMFPN
+441 ESNALGQVKFMFPN

-483 MEQPRDFAEL
+483 MAQPRDFAEL

-519 LPHKIP
+519 LPYKIP
-525 VGIVYFTFWTEVDG
+525 VGIVYFTFWTDADG
-539 KPRFFADI
+539 KPRFFVDI
-547 YKRDAEVLTLLR
+547 YKRDAEVLELLR
-559 REGL
+559 R

>member
-1 MSDRVSKTY
+1 
-10 SRYSCDQ
+10 
-17 RVKVAFFA
+17 
-25 LLLFFFGQPIYGQ
+25 
-38 AFQEELRLTLEKS
+38 
-51 TQESPAMLRGSRLL
+51 MLRGSHLL
-65 KLGETYQFYAHRNFD
+65 KLGEAYQFYAHRNFD

-112 YHLDLID
+112 YHLALID
-119 SYVATVEKSE
+119 SYVATVEKRE
-129 AAKVEIVSKELAELE
+129 AAKEGLVPKELAELE

-184 SLLTQAWRTG
+184 SLLTQAWRTA
-194 ELRSQLAFLYPK
+194 ELRSQLALLSPK
-206 TPSYSKGKLLFRQLE
+206 TPSYSKGKLLLRQLE

-247 TLLQV
+247 FLLQV
-252 RERLAFWGYMAVLG
+252 RERLAFWGYLEALG

-278 RQVLAFQSERG
+278 REVLAFQEEKG
-289 IKADGILG
+289 IKVDGILG

-322 RWIPEHFFRGEAIL
+322 RWIPEHFFKGEAIL
-336 VNIPSFQLVYHEG
+336 VNVPSFELVYHKG
-349 ATTLF
+349 ADTLF
-354 TTKVIVGTFKHQT
+354 TTKVIVGTIKHQT
-367 PVFAAALS
+367 PVFTAPLS

-387 SIMRNE
+387 SIAKNE
-393 TLPAIRKNADYLK
+393 TLPAIRKNANYLQ

-414 SAGQALTSSRIN
+414 TAGQPLSLSQVN

-441 KSNALGQVKFMFPN
+441 ESNALGQVKFMFPN

-483 MEQPRDFAEL
+483 MAQPRDFAEL

-519 LPHKIP
+519 LPYKIP
-525 VGIVYFTFWTEVDG
+525 VGIVYFTFWTEADG
-539 KPRFFADI
+539 KPRFFVDI
-547 YKRDAEVLTLLR
+547 YKRDAEVLELLSR
-559 REGL
+559 

>member
-1 MSDRVSKTY
+1 MY
-10 SRYSCDQ
+10 SNSQGGKR
-17 RVKVAFFA
+17 AFILF
-25 LLLFFFGQPIYGQ
+25 LLFFIVQPTTGQV
-38 AFQEELRLTLEKS
+38 FQEELRLTLEKS
-51 TQESPAMLRGSRLL
+51 TQESPAMLRGSHLL
-65 KLGETYQFYAHRNFD
+65 KLGEAYQFYAHRNFD
-80 PIWSAEGRLTEL
+80 PIWSSGGRLTEL

-112 YHLDLID
+112 YHLALID
-119 SYVATVEKSE
+119 SYVATVEKRE
-129 AAKVEIVSKELAELE
+129 AAKEGLVPKELAELE

-184 SLLTQAWRTG
+184 SLLTQAWRTA
-194 ELRSQLAFLYPK
+194 ELRSQLALLSPK
-206 TPSYSKGKLLFRQLE
+206 TPSYSKGKLLLRQLE

-247 TLLQV
+247 FLLQV
-252 RERLAFWGYMAVLG
+252 RERLAFWGYLEALG

-278 RQVLAFQSERG
+278 REVLAFQEEKG
-289 IKADGILG
+289 IKVDGILG

-322 RWIPEHFFRGEAIL
+322 RWIPEHFFKGEAIL
-336 VNIPSFQLVYHEG
+336 VNVPSFELVYHKG
-349 ATTLF
+349 ADTLF
-354 TTKVIVGTFKHQT
+354 TTKVIVGTIKHQT
-367 PVFAAALS
+367 PVFTAPLS

-387 SIMRNE
+387 SIAKNE
-393 TLPAIRKNADYLK
+393 TLPAIRKNANYLQ

-414 SAGQALTSSRIN
+414 TAGQPLSQVN

-441 KSNALGQVKFMFPN
+441 ESNALGQVKFMFPN

-483 MEQPRDFAEL
+483 MAQPRDFAEL

-519 LPHKIP
+519 LPYKIP
-525 VGIVYFTFWTEVDG
+525 VGIVYFTFWTEADG
-539 KPRFFADI
+539 KPRFFVDI
-547 YKRDAEVLTLLR
+547 YKRDAEVLELLSR
-559 REGL
+559 

>member
-1 MSDRVSKTY
+1 MYCNSQGGKR
-10 SRYSCDQ
+10 
-17 RVKVAFFA
+17 AFILF
-25 LLLFFFGQPIYGQ
+25 LLFFIVQPSTGQ

-65 KLGETYQFYAHRNFD
+65 KLGEAYQFYAHRNFD
-80 PIWSAEGRLTEL
+80 PIWSADGRLTEL

-112 YHLDLID
+112 YHLALID
-119 SYVATVEKSE
+119 SYVATVEKRE
-129 AAKVEIVSKELAELE
+129 VAKEGLVPKELAELE

-159 LGIVNPERL
+159 LGLVNPERL

-173 IPRKRKALEYD
+173 IPRKRQTLEYD
-184 SLLTQAWRTG
+184 SLLTKAYRTA
-194 ELRSQLAFLYPK
+194 ELRSQLALLYPK

-234 KTDRVLRPGESNA
+234 KTDRVLRPGESNVF
-247 TLLQV
+247 LLQV
-252 RERLAFWGYMAVLG
+252 RERLAFWGYLEALG

-278 RQVLAFQSERG
+278 RQVLAFQAEKG

-322 RWIPEHFFRGEAIL
+322 RWIPEHFFKGEAIL
-336 VNIPSFQLVYHEG
+336 VNVPSFELVYRKG
-349 ATTLF
+349 ADTLF
-354 TTKVIVGTFKHQT
+354 TTKVIVVTLKNQT
-367 PVFAAALS
+367 PVFTAPLS

-387 SIMRNE
+387 SIARNE
-393 TLPAIRKNADYLK
+393 TLPAIRKNVDYLQ

-414 SAGQALTSSRIN
+414 TAGQPLTLSQVN

-441 KSNALGQVKFMFPN
+441 ESNALGQVKFMFPN

-483 MEQPRDFAEL
+483 MAQPRDFAEL

-519 LPHKIP
+519 LPYKIP
-525 VGIVYFTFWTEVDG
+525 VGILYFTFWTEANG
-539 KPRFFADI
+539 KPRFFVDI
-547 YKRDAEVLTLLR
+547 YKRDAEVLELLSW
-559 REGL
+559 

>member
-1 MSDRVSKTY
+1 MY
-10 SRYSCDQ
+10 SNSQGGKR
-17 RVKVAFFA
+17 AFILF
-25 LLLFFFGQPIYGQ
+25 LLFFIVQPTTGQV
-38 AFQEELRLTLEKS
+38 FQEELRLTLEKS
-51 TQESPAMLRGSRLL
+51 TQESPAMLRGSHLL
-65 KLGETYQFYAHRNFD
+65 KLGEAYQFYAHRNFD

-112 YHLDLID
+112 YHLALID
-119 SYVATVEKSE
+119 SYVATVEKRE
-129 AAKVEIVSKELAELE
+129 AAKEGLVPKELAELE

-184 SLLTQAWRTG
+184 SLLTQAWRTA
-194 ELRSQLAFLYPK
+194 ELRSQLALLYPK
-206 TPSYSKGKLLFRQLE
+206 TPSYSKGKLLLRQLE

-247 TLLQV
+247 FLLQV
-252 RERLAFWGYMAVLG
+252 RERLAFWGYLEALG

-278 RQVLAFQSERG
+278 REVLAFQEEKG

-322 RWIPEHFFRGEAIL
+322 RWIPEHFFKGEAIL
-336 VNIPSFQLVYHEG
+336 VNVPSFELVYHKG
-349 ATTLF
+349 SDTLF
-354 TTKVIVGTFKHQT
+354 TTKVIVGTLKHQT
-367 PVFAAALS
+367 PVFTAPLS

-387 SIMRNE
+387 SIAKNE
-393 TLPAIRKNADYLK
+393 TLPAIRKNANYLQ

-414 SAGQALTSSRIN
+414 TAGQPLSLSQVN

-441 KSNALGQVKFMFPN
+441 ESNALGQVKFMFPN

-483 MEQPRDFAEL
+483 MAQPRDFAEL

-519 LPHKIP
+519 LPYKIP
-525 VGIVYFTFWTEVDG
+525 VGIVYFTFWTEANG
-539 KPRFFADI
+539 KPRFFVDI
-547 YKRDAEVLTLLR
+547 YKRDAEVLELLR
-559 REGL
+559 R

>member
-1 MSDRVSKTY
+1 MYCNSQGGKRG
-10 SRYSCDQ
+10 
-17 RVKVAFFA
+17 FIGFI
-25 LLLFFFGQPIYGQ
+25 LFFIVQPLLGQ

-65 KLGETYQFYAHRNFD
+65 KLGEAYQFYAHRNFD
-80 PIWSAEGRLTEL
+80 PIWSEEGRLTEL

-112 YHLDLID
+112 YHLALID
-119 SYVATVEKSE
+119 SYVATVEKRE
-129 AAKVEIVSKELAELE
+129 AAKEGLVPKELAELE

-159 LGIVNPERL
+159 LGIVNPEGL

-184 SLLTQAWRTG
+184 SLLTQAWRTA
-194 ELRSQLAFLYPK
+194 ELRSQLALLYPK

-252 RERLAFWGYMAVLG
+252 RERLAFWGYLEALG
-266 RTDAKIYDSLLV
+266 RTDPKIYDSLLV
-278 RQVLAFQSERG
+278 RQVLAFQAERG
-289 IKADGILG
+289 IKADGVLG
-297 YATLQALNESP
+297 YATLKALNESP

-322 RWIPEHFFRGEAIL
+322 RWIPEHFFKGEAIL
-336 VNIPSFQLVYHEG
+336 VNVPSFELVYHKG
-349 ATTLF
+349 ADTLF
-354 TTKVIVGTFKHQT
+354 TTKVIVGTLKHQT
-367 PVFAAALS
+367 PVFTAPLS

-387 SIMRNE
+387 SIAKNE
-393 TLPAIRKNADYLK
+393 TLPAIRKNANYLQ

-414 SAGQALTSSRIN
+414 TAGQPLTSSQVN

-441 KSNALGQVKFMFPN
+441 ESNALGQVKFMFPN

-483 MEQPRDFAEL
+483 MAQPRDFAEL
-493 LLKNSEGWTSEK
+493 LLKNSEEWTSEK

-519 LPHKIP
+519 LPYKIP
-525 VGIVYFTFWTEVDG
+525 VGIVYFTFWTEANG
-539 KPRFFADI
+539 KPRFFVDI
-547 YKRDAEVLTLLR
+547 YKRDAEVLELLSR
-559 REGL
+559 

>member
-1 MSDRVSKTY
+1 MY
-10 SRYSCDQ
+10 SNSQGGKR
-17 RVKVAFFA
+17 AFILF
-25 LLLFFFGQPIYGQ
+25 LLFFIVQPTTGQV
-38 AFQEELRLTLEKS
+38 FQEELRLTLEKS
-51 TQESPAMLRGSRLL
+51 TQESPAMLRGSHLL
-65 KLGETYQFYAHRNFD
+65 KLGEAYQFYAHRNFD

-112 YHLDLID
+112 YHLALID
-119 SYVATVEKSE
+119 SYVATVEKRE
-129 AAKVEIVSKELAELE
+129 AAKEGLVPKELAELE

-159 LGIVNPERL
+159 LGLVNPERL

-184 SLLTQAWRTG
+184 SLLTQAYRTA
-194 ELRSQLAFLYPK
+194 ELRSQLALLYPK
-206 TPSYSKGKLLFRQLE
+206 TPSYSKGKLLLRQLE

-247 TLLQV
+247 FLLQV
-252 RERLAFWGYMAVLG
+252 RERLAFWGYLEALG

-278 RQVLAFQSERG
+278 REVLAFQEEKG

-322 RWIPEHFFRGEAIL
+322 RWIPEHFFKGEAIL
-336 VNIPSFQLVYHEG
+336 VNVPSFELVYHKG
-349 ATTLF
+349 ADTLF
-354 TTKVIVGTFKHQT
+354 TTKVIVGTLKHQT
-367 PVFAAALS
+367 PVFTAPLS

-387 SIMRNE
+387 SIAKNE
-393 TLPAIRKNADYLK
+393 TLPAIRKNANYLQ

-414 SAGQALTSSRIN
+414 TAGQPLSLSQVN

-441 KSNALGQVKFMFPN
+441 ESNALGQVKFMFPN

-483 MEQPRDFAEL
+483 MAQPRDFAEL

-519 LPHKIP
+519 LPYKIP
-525 VGIVYFTFWTEVDG
+525 VGIVYFTFWTEADG
-539 KPRFFADI
+539 KPRFFVDI
-547 YKRDAEVLTLLR
+547 YKRDAEVLELLR
-559 REGL
+559 R

>member
-1 MSDRVSKTY
+1 MYCNSQGGKR
-10 SRYSCDQ
+10 
-17 RVKVAFFA
+17 AFIG
-25 LLLFFFGQPIYGQ
+25 LILFFIVQPTTGQV
-38 AFQEELRLTLEKS
+38 FQEELRLTLEKS
-51 TQESPAMLRGSRLL
+51 TQESPAMLRGSHLL
-65 KLGETYQFYAHRNFD
+65 KLGEAYQFYAHRNFD

-112 YHLDLID
+112 YHLALID
-119 SYVATVEKSE
+119 SYVATVEKRE
-129 AAKVEIVSKELAELE
+129 AAKEGLVPKELAELE

-184 SLLTQAWRTG
+184 SLLTHAWQTA
-194 ELRSQLAFLYPK
+194 ELRSQLALLYPK
-206 TPSYSKGKLLFRQLE
+206 TPSYSKGKLLLRQLE

-234 KTDRVLRPGESNA
+234 KTDRVLLPGESNA
-247 TLLQV
+247 FLLQV
-252 RERLAFWGYMAVLG
+252 RERLAFWGYLEAFG
-266 RTDAKIYDSLLV
+266 RTDAKIYDSHLV
-278 RQVLAFQSERG
+278 REVLAFQAEKG

-322 RWIPEHFFRGEAIL
+322 RWIPEHFFKGEAIL
-336 VNIPSFQLVYHEG
+336 VNVPSFELVYHKG
-349 ATTLF
+349 SDTLF
-354 TTKVIVGTFKHQT
+354 TTKVIVGTIKHQT
-367 PVFAAALS
+367 PVFTAPLS

-387 SIMRNE
+387 SIAKNE
-393 TLPAIRKNADYLK
+393 TLPAIRKNANYLQ

-414 SAGQALTSSRIN
+414 TAGQPLSLSQVN

-441 KSNALGQVKFMFPN
+441 ESNALGQVKFMFPN

-483 MEQPRDFAEL
+483 MAQPRDFAEL

-519 LPHKIP
+519 LPYKIP
-525 VGIVYFTFWTEVDG
+525 VGIVYFTFWTEANG
-539 KPRFFADI
+539 KPRFFVDI
-547 YKRDAEVLTLLR
+547 YKRDAEVLELLR
-559 REGL
+559 R

>member
-1 MSDRVSKTY
+1 MYCNSQGGKRG
-10 SRYSCDQ
+10 
-17 RVKVAFFA
+17 FIGFI
-25 LLLFFFGQPIYGQ
+25 LFFIVQPLLGQ

-65 KLGETYQFYAHRNFD
+65 KLGEAYQFYAHRNFD
-80 PIWSAEGRLTEL
+80 PIWSEEGRLTEL

-112 YHLDLID
+112 YHLALID
-119 SYVATVEKSE
+119 SYVATVEKRE
-129 AAKVEIVSKELAELE
+129 AAKEGLVPKELAELE

-159 LGIVNPERL
+159 LGIVNPEGL

-184 SLLTQAWRTG
+184 SLLTQAWRTA
-194 ELRSQLAFLYPK
+194 ELRSQLALLYPK

-252 RERLAFWGYMAVLG
+252 RERLAFWGYLEALG
-266 RTDAKIYDSLLV
+266 RTDPKIYDSLLV
-278 RQVLAFQSERG
+278 RQVLAFQAERG
-289 IKADGILG
+289 IKADGVLG
-297 YATLQALNESP
+297 YATLKALNESP

-336 VNIPSFQLVYHEG
+336 VNVPSFDLVYHKG
-349 ATTLF
+349 ADTLF
-354 TTKVIVGTFKHQT
+354 TTKVIVGTLKHQT
-367 PVFAAALS
+367 PVFTAPLS

-387 SIMRNE
+387 SIAKNE
-393 TLPAIRKNADYLK
+393 TLPAIRKNANYLQ

-414 SAGQALTSSRIN
+414 TAGQPLTSSQVN

-441 KSNALGQVKFMFPN
+441 ESNALGQVKFMFPN

-483 MEQPRDFAEL
+483 MAQPRDFAEL
-493 LLKNSEGWTSEK
+493 LLKNSEEWTSEK

-519 LPHKIP
+519 LPYKIP
-525 VGIVYFTFWTEVDG
+525 VGIVYFTFWTEANG
-539 KPRFFADI
+539 KPRFFVDI
-547 YKRDAEVLTLLR
+547 YKRDAEVLELLSR
-559 REGL
+559 